1 VGDRWAVGFRGDG
14 PNPTNIWLYSH
25 WGGGS
30 RHETLAAAIDAARPR
45 WDDNTYATRIAVSH
59 IIGTDWDRETGYGL
73 EAGDNCRTDVEYP
86 LMLVDWDKRTISIV
100 APSGLVVETATLDAY
115 LRSVA
120 ALTPLEGLTEM
131 PGVLSGELA

>member
-1 VGDRWAVGFRGDG
+1 
-14 PNPTNIWLYSH
+14 
-25 WGGGS
+25 
-30 RHETLAAAIDAARPR
+30 
-45 WDDNTYATRIAVSH
+45 
-59 IIGTDWDRETGYGL
+59 
-73 EAGDNCRTDVEYP
+73 
-86 LMLVDWDKRTISIV
+86 MLVDWDKRTISIV